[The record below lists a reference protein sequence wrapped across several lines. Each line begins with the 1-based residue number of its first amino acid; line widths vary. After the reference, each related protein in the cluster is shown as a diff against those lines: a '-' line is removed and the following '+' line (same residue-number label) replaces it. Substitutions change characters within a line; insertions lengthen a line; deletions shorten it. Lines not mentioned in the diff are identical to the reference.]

1 MEQFKSGLTSDL
13 TQHMSP
19 SIPKDFPQ
27 EKIQSN
33 TNQ

>member
-1 MEQFKSGLTSDL
+1 MEKFKSGLPSDL

-27 EKIQSN
+27 ENIPSN
-33 TNQ
+33 TSQ